1 MEEFP
6 SNSRRA
12 KIEPV
17 EREKV
22 EAVVTGTVVRRK
34 KPLGR
39 RLIETFFGSDDAR
52 GVWQYVTE
60 DVLIPAAKD
69 MVTDAITGGVERAI
83 FGEVRGRGR
92 GPRGGAGGS
101 YVSYNKY
108 SSGGSPIGG
117 RSEAPR
123 RELSRSARS
132 NHNFDELVYQT
143 KPEAEEVLDK
153 LYFLVEKY
161 GVATIADFY
170 EASDV
175 EARFTDQKYGWTD
188 LTGVDVARIR
198 GGGYILTLPRTE
210 PI

>member
-1 MEEFP
+1 M
-6 SNSRRA
+6 
-12 KIEPV
+12 

-39 RLIETFFGSDDAR
+39 RLLETFFGSEDAR

-92 GPRGGAGGS
+92 GPRGGSGGN
-101 YVSYNKY
+101 YVSYNRY
-108 SSGGSPIGG
+108 SSGGAPIGG
-117 RSEAPR
+117 GRPDNSR
-123 RELSRSARS
+123 REISRNARAS
-132 NHNFDELVYQT
+132 HEFDELVYAT
-143 KPEAEEVLDK
+143 KAEAAGVLDK
-153 LYFLVEKY
+153 LLFLIDKY
-161 GVATIADFY
+161 GVATVADFY

-175 EARFTDQKYGWTD
+175 DARFTDEKYGWSELRD
-188 LTGVDVARIR
+188 ADVVRVR
-198 GGGYILTLPRTE
+198 GGGYIITLPRTD
-210 PI
+210 PIN